1 MKNIKYLLLSAI
13 LVAFTACSDDDYDY
27 TPTPEP
33 LPTLTAGSVDFSK
46 YVAVGASFS
55 AGFTDNALFIAAQ
68 TNSFPNILSGIFTNV
83 GGGNFTQPLM
93 SDNIGGFLVNGTVTA
108 SAAPRLFFNGSGPQG
123 LPATPTT
130 EITTHLSGPFNNYG
144 IPGAKS
150 FHLVVPGYGALNPYF
165 GRMASSATATLL
177 GDAVSQNPT
186 FFTLSEIGGNDVLG
200 YATSGGTGTYQLGN
214 FDPSTYGGNDIT
226 DPNVFAASFEASVVA
241 LTSNGAKGVVT
252 NVPYIT
258 SLAHFTT
265 VPHNPLSPT
274 NPAFGPQIPML
285 NSIFGALNQIFE
297 VIDPSR
303 IIVFS
308 QTAASAVVIKDES
321 LTDISAQIAGALN
334 ASPTFPAFIA
344 QFGLP
349 EQAAPLV
356 ANLLAATYGQARQAT
371 ANDLFVLPSS
381 NVIGTVNMTS
391 VQALMTQGLPQEL
404 AGQFSIEGVTL
415 PLEDKWVLV
424 PSEQAD
430 ITAATDAY
438 NQTIAA
444 IAAQYDLALVDFK
457 GMLQQASTSGIP
469 DGDFILTTALVQGG
483 LISLD
488 GVHLTSRGYAVLA
501 NKFLEAIDAKYGSNF
516 IAAGYS
522 ANAGDYPTNY
532 SVTFR

>member
-1 MKNIKYLLLSAI
+1 
-13 LVAFTACSDDDYDY
+13 
-27 TPTPEP
+27 
-33 LPTLTAGSVDFSK
+33 
-46 YVAVGASFS
+46 
-55 AGFTDNALFIAAQ
+55 
-68 TNSFPNILSGIFTNV
+68 
-83 GGGNFTQPLM
+83 
-93 SDNIGGFLVNGTVTA
+93 
-108 SAAPRLFFNGSGPQG
+108 
-123 LPATPTT
+123 
-130 EITTHLSGPFNNYG
+130 
-144 IPGAKS
+144 
-150 FHLVVPGYGALNPYF
+150 
-165 GRMASSATATLL
+165 
-177 GDAVSQNPT
+177 
-186 FFTLSEIGGNDVLG
+186 
-200 YATSGGTGTYQLGN
+200 
-214 FDPSTYGGNDIT
+214 
-226 DPNVFAASFEASVVA
+226 
-241 LTSNGAKGVVT
+241 
-252 NVPYIT
+252 
-258 SLAHFTT
+258 T

-285 NSIFGALNQIFE
+285 NSIFGALNQIFTAS
-297 VIDPSR
+297 DPSR
-303 IIVFS
+303 VIVFS
-308 QTAASAVVIKDES
+308 ETAASAVVIKDES
-321 LTDISAQIAGALN
+321 LTNIAPQIAGALN

-469 DGDFILTTALVQGG
+469 DGDFILTTALV
-483 LISLD
+483 
-488 GVHLTSRGYAVLA
+488 
-501 NKFLEAIDAKYGSNF
+501 
-516 IAAGYS
+516 
-522 ANAGDYPTNY
+522 
-532 SVTFR
+532 